1 MTTLLK
7 INTSLF
13 SDQGQSS
20 QLANQ
25 FVRQWQASHPDSA
38 VVTRDLA
45 SEPVPHLD
53 AQRFSAFLAAPEARS
68 AEQQVIVD
76 YSDALIRELQ
86 QADVIVMGLPLYNF
100 GVPSQLK
107 AYIDHVARNGVT
119 FRYTENG
126 PEGLL
131 RNKKVYVFAARGGLY
146 AGTPLDTQSDYIRH
160 FLAFIGIDDVEF
172 VYAEGLNI
180 SADAKDAA
188 LNKAHD
194 EIQRLAA

>member
-68 AEQQVIVD
+68 AEQQAIVD